1 VTVGAE
7 ITRVLTA
14 LPRIT
19 REVES
24 EGDGSPILVSGPP
37 SVALELERLL
47 TAGGE
52 PRLVRRVSILDLE
65 DPELAGSPVLV
76 YVIKGNVTPTDE
88 RALRRADRQSIPMV
102 CLRLGDAPG
111 EPILPYVRAT
121 DVVRSAELEPEIIDE
136 IARRIARRAP
146 GAAPSL
152 ARRLPVLRHGVAEVE
167 VERHARR
174 VAVLGALS
182 GRVPGPDFPAM
193 AQLELR
199 MGLGVAAAQGRDPRQ
214 VQAAVAAATLAGGF
228 ALRGLSRGLS
238 ARLPLPAWAIRAAVA
253 YAGARL
259 LGEAALALARRA
271 PEGTDQ
277 AR

>member
-1 VTVGAE
+1 MSAGAE
-7 ITRVLTA
+7 IARVLTA
-14 LPRIT
+14 LPRIA

-24 EGDGSPILVSGPP
+24 EDEGLPILVSGPP
-37 SVALELERLL
+37 SAALELERLL
-47 TAGGE
+47 AAGGE
-52 PRLVRRVSILDLE
+52 PGLVRRVSILDLE
-65 DPELAGSPVLV
+65 DTELAESPALV
-76 YVIKGNVTPTDE
+76 YVIKGNATPTDE
-88 RALRRADRQSIPMV
+88 RALRRADRQSIPIV
-102 CLRLGDAPG
+102 CLRLGAAAG
-111 EPILPYVRAT
+111 EGILPYVRAT
-121 DVVRSAELEPEIIDE
+121 DVVRSAELGPEALDE

-152 ARRLPVLRHGVAEVE
+152 ARRLPVLRRGVTEVE
-167 VERHARR
+167 LERQARR
-174 VAVLGALS
+174 IAVLGARSDL
-182 GRVPGPDFPAM
+182 VPGPDFPAM

-199 MGLGVAAAQGRDPRQ
+199 MGLGLAAAQGRDPRQ

-228 ALRGLSRGLS
+228 ALRGLSRGLA